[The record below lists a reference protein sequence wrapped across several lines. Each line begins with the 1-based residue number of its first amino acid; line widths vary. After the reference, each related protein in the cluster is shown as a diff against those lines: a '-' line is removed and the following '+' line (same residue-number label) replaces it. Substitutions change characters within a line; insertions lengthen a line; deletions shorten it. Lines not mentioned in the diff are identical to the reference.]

1 MKKIWIYVA
10 ILTLLASHTL
20 AFDLRIE
27 GERIYLHAVEE
38 PLQNILRSMSQQGIR
53 VRLDPQVNPRVSAAF
68 ENRDIEEAIAAIV
81 KPYDYA
87 LVWEKAPQKSS
98 PFRLLEIQVFRSGKK
113 EMIQDLS
120 PRAFSLAKDPKDGT
134 LFVRDEFL

>member
-1 MKKIWIYVA
+1 
-10 ILTLLASHTL
+10 
-20 AFDLRIE
+20 
-27 GERIYLHAVEE
+27 VEE
-38 PLQNILRSMSQQGIR
+38 PLQNILRGMTKQGIR

-68 ENRDIEEAIAAIV
+68 ENSDITEAIAAIV
-81 KPYDYA
+81 KPYDHA

-134 LFVRDEFL
+134 LYVRDEFL